1 MLRELCEPS
10 EKNLNSL
17 NDYLIKIYFENSL
30 DQDEINERF
39 ELFFKI
45 KTNFLLKYPGI
56 RLV

>member
-10 EKNLNSL
+10 EENLNIL

-30 DQDEINERF
+30 NQDEINERF

-56 RLV
+56 

>member
-10 EKNLNSL
+10 EENLNIL
-17 NDYLIKIYFENSL
+17 NDYLVKIYFENSL
-30 DQDEINERF
+30 NQDEINKRF

-56 RLV
+56 FD